1 MIFQLFPI
9 QTTVSFSA
17 VQAAGLLL
25 RRSNGV
31 TEVTDASGSCARCE
45 RGWKLCRWGGDMV
58 RVQTR
63 WEGAKE
69 LFQIHAHLF
78 VLLVNIFFR
87 HAPPLTFAYVYI
99 YIYTYIHPRVY
110 NRIGPNWW
118 WEIFQ
123 LEDFP
128 AGHIRLAEGFPP
140 PADGGVYVVWGD
152 GSYENHHV

>member
-1 MIFQLFPI
+1 LRAMWARLEVVPMGWGYGPSPNKMGRSEGVISNTRTFVCSTGQQF
-9 QTTVSFSA
+9 FSP
-17 VQAAGLLL
+17 
-25 RRSNGV
+25 R
-31 TEVTDASGSCARCE
+31 
-45 RGWKLCRWGGDMV
+45 
-58 RVQTR
+58 
-63 WEGAKE
+63 
-69 LFQIHAHLF
+69 
-78 VLLVNIFFR
+78 
-87 HAPPLTFAYVYI
+87 APPHFCIYI
-99 YIYTYIHPRVY
+99 YIHTYTYIHPRVY

>member
-1 MIFQLFPI
+1 
-9 QTTVSFSA
+9 
-17 VQAAGLLL
+17 LL

-78 VLLVNIFFR
+78 VLLVNNFFR
-87 HAPPLTFAYVYI
+87 HAPPLTFAYIYI
-99 YIYTYIHPRVY
+99 YIHTHTYTLGYIIELV
-110 NRIGPNWW
+110 RIGGGKSSNWRTFQQA
-118 WEIFQ
+118 IF
-123 LEDFP
+123 D
-128 AGHIRLAEGFPP
+128 
-140 PADGGVYVVWGD
+140 
-152 GSYENHHV
+152 